1 MRPSTT
7 LVMQSRLNTNSR
19 LRGASGRDKRPDGF
33 AADLD
38 VAQIRAAEARPN
50 EDAAEWAAP
59 FMLQFNALT

>member
-1 MRPSTT
+1 
-7 LVMQSRLNTNSR
+7 